1 MGLGSTAKKLQRV
14 ADMAEDLVG
23 RLNELRER
31 VIQMEETVDETNNR
45 LTDLERTHA
54 EQRALLEAMA
64 EQQNIQVEE
73 VIADVE
79 AETSDEEATGPVE
92 EGDTRSTSAV
102 SGTADENA

>member
-31 VIQMEETVDETNNR
+31 VIQMEETVDETNER
-45 LTDLERTHA
+45 MADLERTHA

-73 VIADVE
+73 VIANVE
-79 AETSDEEATGPVE
+79 MSTSDDGDPEHVE
-92 EGDTRSTSAV
+92 ESDTRTSSTV
-102 SGTADENA
+102 TGTADENA